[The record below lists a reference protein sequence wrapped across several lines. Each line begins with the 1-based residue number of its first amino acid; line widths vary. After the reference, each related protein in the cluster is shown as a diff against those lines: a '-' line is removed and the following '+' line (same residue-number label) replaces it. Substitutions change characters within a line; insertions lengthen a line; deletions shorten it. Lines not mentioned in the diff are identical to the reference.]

1 MGGALSATVRTRGTV
16 EVDETRQYA
25 IAPRFEG
32 WVERLYANQTGMPVR
47 AGQPLLSVYSPQ
59 LAAAQQEYRLADE
72 TARRLA
78 ESEPDSAASMVR
90 LRDAAR
96 TRLRHLETSHAQLG
110 PHGLVPPHSAD
121 QGAVKKPVVP
131 G

>member
-1 MGGALSATVRTRGTV
+1 MTHSFPTRRSS
-16 EVDETRQYA
+16 DL
-25 IAPRFEG
+25 
-32 WVERLYANQTGMPVR
+32 LYANQTGMRVR

-78 ESEPDSAASMVR
+78 ESDPASAASMVR

-96 TRLRHLETSHAQLG
+96 TRLRNWEISDAQLRSEE
-110 PHGLVPPHSAD
+110 HTSELQSLMRISY
-121 QGAVKKPVVP
+121 AVFCLQKKN
-131 G
+131 

>member
-1 MGGALSATVRTRGTV
+1 MRTSGTV
-16 EVDETRQYA
+16 EVDETRQYV

-32 WVERLYANQTGMPVR
+32 WVERLYANQTGMRVR

-78 ESEPDSAASMVR
+78 DPIPP
-90 LRDAAR
+90 AR
-96 TRLRHLETSHAQLG
+96 HR
-110 PHGLVPPHSAD
+110 
-121 QGAVKKPVVP
+121 
-131 G
+131 